1 MQYPFAAAYQAPRGS
16 AIRELFPYLSLPDMI
31 SFAGGYPSPALFD
44 VEGLH
49 AAMEHAMR
57 APPAEWLQY
66 ANTQGELPL
75 REALVAWMARRGI
88 VAKADQVL
96 VTTGSQQGFDLI
108 LRVMLDPGDTVLVE
122 RPTYTTALQALRH
135 AGARVVT
142 VGTDT
147 DGMVVDEL
155 ESVLAEGGAGIK
167 ALYTLP
173 TFGNPTGAT
182 MSLARRKRLLE
193 LAVRYRLLIIEDD
206 AYGDLRFDGAEVPSL
221 AALARDAGAED
232 RLVYLATLSKIV
244 APGLRTGWMVAPP
257 EIVQR
262 CVIAKQTIDLST
274 SPWIQGAAAHYL
286 KSGLLERHLPR
297 IRAAYREQAHAMVD
311 ALRER
316 LRGKLA
322 FSAPQGGMFVWGF
335 LPTGIDAGALVRTA
349 IEEKVMYVPGAPFY
363 ADAPD
368 PRSLRLCF
376 SMSSP
381 ERIRI
386 GVERLQRAFS
396 RYDSASLEEGR

>member
-1 MQYPFAAAYQAPRGS
+1 MPYPFAGAYQAPRGS

-44 VEGLH
+44 TEGLH

-75 REALVAWMARRGI
+75 REALVAWMARRAI

-108 LRVMLDPGDTVLVE
+108 LRVMVEPGDTVIVE

-142 VGTDT
+142 VRTDA

-155 ESVLAEGGAGIK
+155 ESVLGRPGIK
-167 ALYTLP
+167 AIYTLP

-193 LAVRYRLLIIEDD
+193 LAVRHQLLIIEDD
-206 AYGDLRFDGAEVPSL
+206 AYGDLRFDGEEVPAL
-221 AALARDAGAED
+221 AALAREAGAED

-244 APGLRTGWMVAPP
+244 APGLRTGWMVAPA

-274 SPWIQGAAAHYL
+274 SPWIQGAATHYL
-286 KSGLLERHLPR
+286 ESGLLERHLPR
-297 IRAAYREQAHAMVD
+297 IRAAYREQAHTMVG

-316 LRGKLA
+316 LAENLA

-335 LPTGIDAGALVRTA
+335 LPTGVDAGVLVRTA
-349 IEEKVMYVPGAPFY
+349 IAEKVMYVPGAPFY

-368 PRSLRLCF
+368 ARSLRLCF
-376 SMSSP
+376 SMSTP
-381 ERIRI
+381 DRIRL

-396 RYDSASLEEGR
+396 RYDSNSLEEGK

>member
-1 MQYPFAAAYQAPRGS
+1 MPYPFAGAYKAPRGS

-44 VEGLH
+44 TEGLH
-49 AAMEHAMR
+49 AAMEQAMR

-75 REALVAWMARRGI
+75 REALVAWMARRAI

-108 LRVMLDPGDTVLVE
+108 LRVMVEPGDTVIVE

-142 VGTDT
+142 VRTDA

-155 ESVLAEGGAGIK
+155 ESVLGRPGIK
-167 ALYTLP
+167 AIYTLP

-193 LAVRYRLLIIEDD
+193 LAVRHQLLIIEDD
-206 AYGDLRFDGAEVPSL
+206 AYGDLRFDGEEVAAL
-221 AALARDAGAED
+221 AALAREAGAED

-244 APGLRTGWMVAPP
+244 APGLRTGWMVAPA

-286 KSGLLERHLPR
+286 ESGLLERHLPR
-297 IRAAYREQAHAMVD
+297 IRAAYREQAHAMVG

-316 LRGKLA
+316 LAENLA

-335 LPTGIDAGALVRTA
+335 LPPGVDAGVLVRTA
-349 IEEKVMYVPGAPFY
+349 IAEKVMYVPGAPFY

-368 PRSLRLCF
+368 ARSLRLCF
-376 SMSSP
+376 SMSTP
-381 ERIRI
+381 ERIRL

-396 RYDSASLEEGR
+396 RYDSNSLEEGK

>member
-1 MQYPFAAAYQAPRGS
+1 MSYPFAGAYKAPRGS

-44 VEGLH
+44 TEGLH

-88 VAKADQVL
+88 AAKAEQVL
-96 VTTGSQQGFDLI
+96 VTTGSQQGFDLV
-108 LRVMLDPGDTVLVE
+108 LRVMIDPGDTVLVE

-135 AGARVVT
+135 AGARVIT
-142 VGTDT
+142 VGTDA
-147 DGMVVDEL
+147 DGLDVTEL
-155 ESVLAEGGAGIK
+155 ETVLAANRASIK

-182 MSLARRKRLLE
+182 MSLARRRKLLE
-193 LAVRYRLLIIEDD
+193 LAVRHQVLIIEDD
-206 AYGDLRFDGAEVPSL
+206 AYGDLRFDGEEVPAL
-221 AALARDAGAED
+221 AALAREAGAED

-244 APGLRTGWMVAPP
+244 APGLRAGWMVAPA

-274 SPWIQGAAAHYL
+274 SPWIQGAATHYL
-286 KSGLLERHLPR
+286 NSGMLERHLPR

-311 ALRER
+311 ALQER
-316 LRGKLA
+316 LAGKLA

-335 LPTGIDAGALVRTA
+335 LPTGIDAGALVRIA

-381 ERIRI
+381 ERIRL

-396 RYDSASLEEGR
+396 RYDSAS